1 MNELRLERHDDGVAM
16 LTLNRPEKRNA
27 LSIEMRFELATLLEA
42 LAADPD
48 VGCLLVTGA
57 GSAFC
62 AGMDVTQF
70 GGDLDNRR
78 RIVDSSIAA
87 FGGLCRFPEPAVAAV
102 NGPAIA
108 GGFALALLSDVR
120 LASTEARFGFGEL
133 PRGVPPSYASARAA
147 LPAAVARELALT
159 GRIVQS
165 GEAVE
170 LGIVSDAIEPG
181 ALLPRAL
188 ELARAAAGPTGPTT
202 KARILL
208 ERQQLFGRL
217 FLDEE
222 WAVRKGLLGAGRAS
236 AM

>member
-27 LSIEMRFELATLLEA
+27 LSIEMRFELARLLGA
-42 LAADPD
+42 LGGDES

-70 GGDLDNRR
+70 GGDLENRR
-78 RIVDSSIAA
+78 RIVESSIAA
-87 FGGLCRFPEPAVAAV
+87 FGGLGRFPKPAVAAV

-108 GGFALALLSDVR
+108 GGFALALLCDIR
-120 LASTEARFGFGEL
+120 LASTDARSGFGEL

-147 LPAAVARELALT
+147 LPAALARELALT
-159 GRIVQS
+159 GRMVHAE
-165 GEAVE
+165 EALE
-170 LGIVSDAIEPG
+170 LGIVSDLVESE

-188 ELARAAAGPTGPTT
+188 ELARAAGGPTGALT
-202 KARILL
+202 KRRI
-208 ERQQLFGRL
+208 
-217 FLDEE
+217 
-222 WAVRKGLLGAGRAS
+222 
-236 AM
+236 